1 MRSTDGRKLAVVGD
15 MTPISRLLV
24 PAVLIAIV
32 AAAGCGNVT
41 LPVSDGGANGGAGGK
56 GGSGGGSGG
65 AGGGGTGGASGAGGA
80 GGASHD
86 AGTDALPGCFTL
98 AEAACKARSDCQAT
112 YCPGCQGGQAFA
124 GCALPGAGAPICGG

>member
-1 MRSTDGRKLAVVGD
+1 MRSTDGRELAVVGD
-15 MTPISRLLV
+15 RTPISRLLV

-65 AGGGGTGGASGAGGA
+65 AGGGGSGGA
-80 GGASHD
+80 GGGGARGGRGHGRRERGGRRGRRV
-86 AGTDALPGCFTL
+86 ARRRHRRAPRVLYARRGGVQGPQRLPGHL
-98 AEAACKARSDCQAT
+98 LS
-112 YCPGCQGGQAFA
+112 
-124 GCALPGAGAPICGG
+124 